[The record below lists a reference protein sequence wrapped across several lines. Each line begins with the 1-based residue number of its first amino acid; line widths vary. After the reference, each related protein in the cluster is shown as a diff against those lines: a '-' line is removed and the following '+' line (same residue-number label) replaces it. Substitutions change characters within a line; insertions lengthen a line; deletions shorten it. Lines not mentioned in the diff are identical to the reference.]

1 MLEKIVVGWQE
12 IEDVFLANTSLN
24 KPFILLGRHGICKT
38 TVARELSKIYGED
51 GFRFYD
57 ATKDDLVSIAGI
69 PIPEKLA
76 AGKLEFSKHNRS
88 IWDAKVI
95 VVDELTRA
103 NKENQNLWLEILE
116 EKTCFGKSLQYE
128 MFIAT
133 MNPDSYASTFK
144 LDEALLDRFYAV
156 IPVPELQKGTASSV
170 YKELINLNLNKRNN
184 NFSFDMKEKVEE
196 IRKRYENLK
205 NNKSI
210 IEGVVDYVS
219 NFFEVLLSQTEI
231 YVSPRKI
238 VQLTEEIL
246 AIASTGKNI
255 EESTETAI
263 VYTLS
268 IPLKI
273 ELEILM
279 QIHTNLK
286 PLLNKYNLSETD
298 KIRLEISKLTDKGKV
313 LLFLE
318 ENLER
323 VEENLPYDEFEK
335 LIAEIDVK
343 GKELLVFQKILQK
356 VKGHDEQKRRINGKV
371 ALEICEKVGNII
383 EKISSAEVLSDED
396 IKMRKKVL
404 VFSDMIRKMP
414 LSQEVMNFL
423 FSEDSSDREKIIQ
436 FIKEV
441 TNENKSEID

>member
-156 IPVPELQKGTASSV
+156 IPVPELQKGTTSSV